1 MRRAALRNMD
11 VLPIVFY
18 APRWAR
24 AYRNRF
30 TSPPKRR
37 SDYVTYLAAL
47 VERYGPDGT
56 FWNEHPELPKRPLR
70 EWQIWNEP
78 HLSLYWDAP
87 EKGPYGYARNYP
99 LLLRASYNIVKSLDP
114 GAKIVMAGLTQRAWE
129 EIEVLYQHG
138 IKRYFDIAALQIFPQ
153 TVKRA
158 VKATRLFRDALR
170 ARGDGRKPIYL
181 TEITWPASK
190 GRTEG
195 IKYQRQETP
204 RGMAAKLS
212 QMYKAMVSRRRPLGV
227 GKVFWYTWS
236 SPYGRG
242 GSIFNYAGLQR
253 FDDGSFEPQ
262 PALGAY
268 QRSRAPLPGLHEDDH
283 RRLPVA
289 SSGVEGAVQLLG
301 GAPPGERGGALAA
314 PRDEAVA
321 LDARRPQQGGR
332 EGAGVV
338 GVGQQG
344 GAAAGL
350 RQRGAIGRHDRR
362 AGRHRLDAGDAEALV
377 ERRHGEDGGARV
389 KRGELL
395 VGHVADP
402 ARLSAA

>member
-1 MRRAALRNMD
+1 VKALIAVAAALTALLLAAPGALAQRSVPQGFFGVMYDNGIEKARDDVQDPQWDLMASSGVETVRTVFDWADAQPDGRGTAFDFERTDGIVRRATLRNMD

-30 TSPPKRR
+30 TSPPKSR

-56 FWNEHPELPKRPLR
+56 FWSEHPELPKRPLR

-87 EKGPYGYARNYP
+87 EKGPYGYARAYP

-138 IKRYFDIAALQIFPQ
+138 IKRYFDVAALQIFPQ

-158 VKATRLFRDALR
+158 VKATRFFRDAMKR
-170 ARGDGRKPIYL
+170 RRDGRKPIYL

-190 GRTEG
+190 GRTKG

-204 RGMAAKLS
+204 RGMATKLS
-212 QMYKAMVSRRRPLGV
+212 QMYRAMVQRRRALGV
-227 GKVFWYTWS
+227 RRVFWYTWA

-253 FDDGSFEPQ
+253 YSEGDFTAQ

-268 QRSRAPLPGLHEDDH
+268 QRS
-283 RRLPVA
+283 
-289 SSGVEGAVQLLG
+289 
-301 GAPPGERGGALAA
+301 
-314 PRDEAVA
+314 
-321 LDARRPQQGGR
+321 ARRYQGCTKTVT
-332 EGAGVV
+332 GVC
-338 GVGQQG
+338 Q
-344 GAAAGL
+344 
-350 RQRGAIGRHDRR
+350 
-362 AGRHRLDAGDAEALV
+362 
-377 ERRHGEDGGARV
+377 
-389 KRGELL
+389 
-395 VGHVADP
+395 
-402 ARLSAA
+402 